1 MLSDEIKE
9 FFHGDVAIDD
19 ATLTKF
25 SRDYSLF
32 KVRPAIV
39 VFPRDIDDVKNLVK
53 FVACKKVARA
63 AGEVGAC
70 GEMAEDISLTGRSAG
85 TDMTGG
91 PLSQS
96 IIVSFTKYFNKILS
110 IGAAE
115 YGGARQVGGVGH
127 TPDPVSDVAEA
138 RVQPGVYFRD
148 FEKKLVARGLLY
160 PPYPASK
167 ELCALGGMV
176 NNNSGG
182 EKTLAYGKTED
193 YVRAV
198 NIVLSDGEVH
208 TIWPLAGVALAAKLN
223 EQSFE
228 GDLYRKLY
236 ALIDTNYDEIMKAKP
251 DVSKNSAGYYLWNV
265 WNRETGVF
273 DLTRLIVGSQG
284 TLGLLTEAKLGLI
297 RAKKYSRLAVVFL
310 KTLDPVGD
318 LVEEVLKFKPE
329 SIESYDDKTIEVA
342 VKLWR
347 QVLGSMKGNLFKLA
361 WQFLPE
367 AWMVLRGG
375 MPKMIMLIELTGDD
389 EKALVGQLEQLGVAI
404 VTFAK
409 KSATKYPKLGAHAGI
424 QVKLLR
430 NESDEEKYWTI
441 RRESFALLHNNT
453 TGKDTAPFIDDFVV
467 KPEYIAEVLPKVN
480 AILEPYKKDVVY
492 TIAGHPGNGNFHI
505 IPLMDLK
512 DPRVRALIPKI
523 SEQVYQLIF
532 QYHGSITG
540 EHNDGLIRTPYLEEM
555 YGPKI
560 VALFAEVKRIFDPLD
575 IFNPG
580 KKVGGSLQYSNEH
593 IAATG

>member
-1 MLSDEIKE
+1 MALADEIKE
-9 FFHGDVAIDD
+9 FLHGDVATDD

-32 KVRPAIV
+32 KVRPSVV
-39 VFPRDIDDVKNLVK
+39 VFPKDVDDVKNLVK
-53 FVACKKVARA
+53 FATRKKA
-63 AGEVGAC
+63 AG
-70 GEMAEDISLTGRSAG
+70 EDISLTGRSAG

-96 IIVSFTKYFNKILS
+96 VIVSFTKYFNHILN
-110 IGAAE
+110 IGD
-115 YGGARQVGGVGH
+115 
-127 TPDPVSDVAEA
+127 TEA
-138 RVQPGVYFRD
+138 MVEPGVYFRD
-148 FEKKLVARGLLY
+148 FEKEISARGLLY

-193 YVRAV
+193 YVRAMR
-198 NIVLSDGEVH
+198 IVLSDGEEH
-208 TIWPLAGVALAAKLN
+208 TIWPLYGTDLQSKLN

-228 GDLYRKLY
+228 GDLYRQIY
-236 ALIDTNYDEIMKAKP
+236 GLIEENYDEIKKAKP

-265 WNRETGVF
+265 WNREKGVF
-273 DLTRLIVGSQG
+273 DLTKLLVGSQG
-284 TLGLLTEAKLGLI
+284 TLGLLTEAKLGLVN
-297 RAKKYSRLAVVFL
+297 AKKHSRLAVVFL
-310 KTLDPVGD
+310 KSLDPVGD

-329 SIESYDDKTIEVA
+329 SIESYDDKTIQVA

-347 QVLGSMKGNLFKLA
+347 QVLGSMKGNIFKLA

-375 MPKMIMLIELTGDD
+375 MPKMIMLVELTGDD
-389 EKALVGQLEQLGVAI
+389 EKMLVVKLGQLGQAI
-404 VTFAK
+404 EGFA
-409 KSATKYPKLGAHAGI
+409 TTHPGI
-424 QVKLLR
+424 QVKLLQ
-430 NESDEEKYWTI
+430 NEGDEEKYWTI
-441 RRESFALLHNNT
+441 RRESFALLHGNT

-467 KPEYIAEVLPKVN
+467 QPKYMHEVLPKVN
-480 AILEPYKKDVVY
+480 AILDRYKKDLIY

-505 IPLMDLK
+505 IPLMNLK

-523 SEQVYQLIF
+523 SEEVYQLIF

-560 VALFAEVKRIFDPLD
+560 AALFAEVKKIFDPLN

-580 KKVGGSLQYSNEH
+580 KKVGGNLEYSTEH
-593 IAATG
+593 IAATS